1 MELNQLLQK
10 YRIKH
15 HYIINPINEITL
27 KSIIEFEKELI
38 KNNLNID
45 IAKLLIVKYKR
56 ILDNFVI
63 CDSFIGSDYYLL
75 RRTGELLIK
84 HYAVLYYEILSK
96 ELKRFIIFELN
107 SLIYHF
113 LNIIYNIKEKFEAFL
128 CYNPKKNVFKDT
140 ILKENA
146 IVKIEKIVKEF
157 YPRLEIYFKS
167 RAFIVHNTYSIDFI
181 EKSRKYNISCFAFT
195 LSKDNFELEKKKG
208 GQFFIEASEKEVL
221 TTIQIIKEL
230 TESVLEIISD
240 LNNIDSIKF
249 ITKFKQITK
258 EGKDCLK
265 ITF

>member
-1 MELNQLLQK
+1 MKKILVSMLFGIFFMTSTALA
-10 YRIKH
+10 
-15 HYIINPINEITL
+15 INLEFTLDVSDKIVYPNETIPINVSMINKEISFSARNATVGIYIG
-27 KSIIEFEKELI
+27 KRSFFYELGDI
-38 KNNLNID
+38 K
-45 IAKLLIVKYKR
+45 A
-56 ILDNFVI
+56 
-63 CDSFIGSDYYLL
+63 S
-75 RRTGELLIK
+75 
-84 HYAVLYYEILSK
+84 
-96 ELKRFIIFELN
+96 
-107 SLIYHF
+107 
-113 LNIIYNIKEKFEAFL
+113 
-128 CYNPKKNVFKDT
+128 DT